1 MVGKLD
7 SWASLRGKAADRVL
21 PWWLTL
27 SLLGSALAIGSAP
40 YWVSVGTLGAIIL
53 TSPVVFGGLA
63 RGWSGLSTLLL
74 FLAVYSAAQLV
85 PLPVSWLEVVAPHSA
100 EYFRGLERI
109 PGTPVGRS
117 WGALSLDPGATALE
131 VLKWSVYALVSAAS
145 GRVVRVYGFTTILV
159 IVGGVGSC
167 LSLIAIGHVL
177 VSAERVFG
185 LYAPI
190 PRRAVLGPL
199 INPNHLASYANF
211 AALSCVGLALTS
223 SGRVIRL
230 LSVGASAL
238 NVIACF
244 VSASRGGVL
253 ALLVGL
259 GLLAAMALWIQPP
272 RTRLSRGWTLS
283 GYAALVALGVA
294 SLSTARSRELFDSD
308 LSKFALLPRA
318 LEAASE
324 HWVWGVGRGAFD
336 ALSLRYYPELGSVVL
351 RSIEAFPVS
360 FLVEWGAPV
369 TLVALLCLGRLFAP
383 TRLGALWDF
392 RRAAAWLALS
402 TVFLQNLADIGLEL
416 PSLSLAVW
424 ALFGALESSAD
435 QRRSERVG
443 LKRFRSGAA
452 AFAVPCA
459 VLGLAMSVQ
468 LGPSAFERRRDLHAR
483 FVARDPH
490 FEAAAREAMFA
501 CPADPY
507 FPFLAGLAKAAS
519 GQDALSLGAVA
530 LHRAPSYGRAHF
542 LVGRALLGQ
551 GARSQAILE
560 FRLAMQSDPSLIPEA
575 VRAGL
580 AVAENEEQIERLI
593 PTGAHRDR
601 ALFELF
607 LRLPEA
613 THAELRRRLLRE
625 AVALAPDKPGPLS
638 TLLFEWATD
647 LRRKTTPC
655 ASGRCPLSAEGEL
668 REELIRAQRRLKE
681 LAPTSCAPLRVEA
694 FLLDLDGRP
703 RDAEARLARDCSS
716 CKESVA
722 CTRDR
727 IELADRIGDT
737 DLMSHAET
745 AFRALSCSSPES
757 CARSEEYLGGRA
769 MSRGE
774 TGKAANHFFSAA
786 SQAPTAA
793 RWLAAARAYVQART
807 LPRAASAYERAKQ
820 LGANDPEVERALSSL
835 RRDTLRELLQT
846 DKPRPGSG
854 AP

>member
-1 MVGKLD
+1 MVGKFD
-7 SWASLRGKAADRVL
+7 SWASTRGKAADRVL

-53 TSPVVFGGLA
+53 TSPVVFGRLA
-63 RGWSGLSTLLL
+63 RGWSRLSMLLL
-74 FLAVYSAAQLV
+74 LLAVYSAVQLA
-85 PLPVSWLEVVAPHSA
+85 PLPVSWLEVIAPHSA

-109 PGTPVGRS
+109 PGTPVGRP
-117 WGALSLDPGATALE
+117 WGSLSLDPGATALE

-167 LSLIAIGHVL
+167 LSLIALGHVL

-199 INPNHLASYANF
+199 INPNHLASYANL
-211 AALSCVGLALTS
+211 AALSCVGLALTG

-230 LSVGASAL
+230 LSLGASAL

-318 LEAASE
+318 LEAAE
-324 HWVWGVGRGAFD
+324 QHLLWGVGRGAFD
-336 ALSLRYYPELGSVVL
+336 SLSLRYYPELGSVVF

-369 TLVALLCLGRLFAP
+369 TLVALTSLGMLLVPA
-383 TRLGALWDF
+383 RLGALRDL
-392 RRAAAWLALS
+392 RRAAAWIALFS
-402 TVFLQNLADIGLEL
+402 VFLQNLADIGLEL

-435 QRRSERVG
+435 ARRSEQQALSRP
-443 LKRFRSGAA
+443 RSGGAA
-452 AFAVPCA
+452 VA
-459 VLGLAMSVQ
+459 VLLAAIGALASTQ
-468 LGPSAFERRRDLHAR
+468 LGPNAFERRRDLHAR

-490 FEAAAREAMFA
+490 FEAVALKAMLA

-507 FPFLAGLAKAAS
+507 FPFLAGVAKARE
-519 GQDALSLGAVA
+519 GQDALRLGAIA

-542 LVGRALLGQ
+542 LVGRALLGH

-560 FRLAMQSDPSLIPEA
+560 FRLAMQSDPSLIEDA

-580 AVAENEEQIERLI
+580 SAAPDEEMIERLI
-593 PTGAHRDR
+593 PIGAHRDR
-601 ALFELF
+601 VLFELY
-607 LRLPEA
+607 LRLPDA
-613 THAELRRRLLRE
+613 PYAELRRRLLVE
-625 AVALAPDKPGPLS
+625 AVSLAPGKPGPLS
-638 TLLFEWATD
+638 MLLFEWASD
-647 LRRKTTPC
+647 LRKKTVPC
-655 ASGRCPLSAEGEL
+655 ATGRCPLDAEGEL
-668 REELIRAQRRLKE
+668 REELSRGRERLKGIS
-681 LAPTSCAPLRVEA
+681 PTSCVPVRVEA
-694 FLLDLDGRP
+694 LLLELDGRG
-703 RDAEARLARDCSS
+703 RDAEARLAESCSA
-716 CKESVA
+716 CKEAVS

-727 IELADRIGDT
+727 LELADRIGDT
-737 DLMSHAET
+737 ELMGQAENSY
-745 AFRALSCSSPES
+745 RALSCSSPES
-757 CARSEEYLGGRA
+757 CARAEEYLGARA
-769 MSRGE
+769 RSRGE
-774 TGKAANHFFSAA
+774 TAKAANHLFSAA
-786 SQAPTAA
+786 SQAPTGA
-793 RWLAAARAYVQART
+793 RYLAAARAYVQARALT
-807 LPRAASAYERAKQ
+807 RAASAYERAKQ
-820 LGANDPEVERALSSL
+820 LGATDPTIEQELSSL
-835 RRDTLRELLQT
+835 RRDSLRELLKN
-846 DKPRPGSG
+846 DKPSPGSG